1 MVVAENRNSEW
12 VGVGLWLEDLDH
24 SSLGGYSEGEWP
36 TRECYLTQH
45 GLPPLCNLL
54 H

>member
-24 SSLGGYSEGEWP
+24 SSLGLLKMRMNGMGE
-36 TRECYLTQH
+36 
-45 GLPPLCNLL
+45 
-54 H
+54 